1 MVIAKLFFIFIGL
14 NITTFAADV
23 LQDDRYHPTS
33 QPIMYVAAKNIRATG
48 KDTEVTLNTVKG
60 SRTVVTMH
68 TDIAGDIVAAE
79 GSKIVV
85 GSQYNTNDA
94 YQALD
99 ERPRGRVDHDRE
111 EENPLAHRNRARP
124 QQNPFCCAIL

>member
-23 LQDDRYHPTS
+23 LHDERYHPTH
-33 QPIMYVAAKNIRATG
+33 QPTMYATAKNIKATG
-48 KDTEVTLNTVKG
+48 EDAEITFNTG
-60 SRTVVTMH
+60 SGSMH
-68 TDIAGDIVAAE
+68 TDIAGDIVATAK
-79 GSKIVV
+79 GAKIVV

-99 ERPRGRVDHDRE
+99 GRPRGRMDRGRE
-111 EENPLAHRNRARP
+111 EDNPLADRNRARD
-124 QQNPFCCAIL
+124 QHNPFCCAIL